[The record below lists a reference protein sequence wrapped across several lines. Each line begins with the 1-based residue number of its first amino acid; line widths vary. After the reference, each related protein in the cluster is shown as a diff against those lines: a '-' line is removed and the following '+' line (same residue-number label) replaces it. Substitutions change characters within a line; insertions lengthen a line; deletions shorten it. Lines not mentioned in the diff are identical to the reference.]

1 MVPCGDAL
9 TWFKETLALKRE
21 GKEIYFTISDL
32 AGEFDI
38 STRSIRFY
46 EEKKLISPRR
56 TDGNQRIYS
65 RRDRAR
71 LKLILRGKR
80 FGYSLEEI
88 SEIIGLTDIDIDEVE
103 QIRKT
108 LAMGKGKIADVRER
122 INDLKLLEE
131 DLVSFQEKMEER
143 LGELTGEGET
153 KGS

>member
-1 MVPCGDAL
+1 M
-9 TWFKETLALKRE
+9 KRE
-21 GKEIYFTISDL
+21 GKEIYYTISDL
-32 AGEFDI
+32 ASEFDI

-46 EEKKLISPRR
+46 EEKNLISPRR

-65 RRDRAR
+65 RRDHVR

-88 SEIIGLTDIDIDEVE
+88 AEIIGLTDFDIDEVE

-108 LAMGKGKIADVRER
+108 LAMGRKKITDVQER

-131 DLVSFQEKMEER
+131 ELVSFQEKMEER
-143 LGELTGEGET
+143 LKELTSGA
-153 KGS
+153 